1 MNGKSGLNMCKKGHA
16 GKKGFHLIMFRDIFL
31 NLKVVKKLE
40 FLQHED
46 IQHQEITRNRNTLI
60 Y

>member
-1 MNGKSGLNMCKKGHA
+1 MDKQ
-16 GKKGFHLIMFRDIFL
+16 KKGFHLVMLRDICL

-46 IQHQEITRNRNTLI
+46 IQHQELTRDQNTLV